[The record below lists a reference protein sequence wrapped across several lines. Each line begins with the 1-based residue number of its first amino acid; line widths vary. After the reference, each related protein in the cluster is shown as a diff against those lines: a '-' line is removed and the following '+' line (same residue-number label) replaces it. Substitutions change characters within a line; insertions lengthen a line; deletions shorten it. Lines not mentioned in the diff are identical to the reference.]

1 MDFDCCKCCH
11 TRKDRLVHASD
22 SKVKD
27 ELKIIRWIQFMRT
40 TSYVFS
46 KIFTK
51 EQWEKIEKASKFRK
65 ISLSD
70 DDEKEEEGEE

>member
-1 MDFDCCKCCH
+1 
-11 TRKDRLVHASD
+11 
-22 SKVKD
+22 
-27 ELKIIRWIQFMRT
+27 MRT